1 MERTTSIR
9 YFKLQLNC
17 VYGLRQRVLQSVP
30 KHSSLSFQ
38 PFLTSAPVQHLEKKK
53 KKKRSD
59 IKIYHEEGGIVVITI
74 SS

>member
-53 KKKRSD
+53 KKKGLTSRS
-59 IKIYHEEGGIVVITI
+59 IMRKVE
-74 SS
+74 